1 MVSVQEVAKDLLF
14 DKALKKAKGE
24 KVKDDVSKIKK
35 TIKRKQSSKAKS
47 QREWYVSTTNTHCN
61 VTHLL
66 TQSINSIIIAQEG
79 TNHLAQG
86 KTRGQAAPPRKSI
99 VARTRP
105 RYGTKLILSLSLRA
119 ASLSL
124 TNAIRDA
131 LYAAECQE

>member
-86 KTRGQAAPPRKSI
+86 KTRGQAAPPRREHQKVSWQEQGQGM
-99 VARTRP
+99 A
-105 RYGTKLILSLSLRA
+105 LNSLSLFVQR
-119 ASLSL
+119 ASL
-124 TNAIRDA
+124 
-131 LYAAECQE
+131 